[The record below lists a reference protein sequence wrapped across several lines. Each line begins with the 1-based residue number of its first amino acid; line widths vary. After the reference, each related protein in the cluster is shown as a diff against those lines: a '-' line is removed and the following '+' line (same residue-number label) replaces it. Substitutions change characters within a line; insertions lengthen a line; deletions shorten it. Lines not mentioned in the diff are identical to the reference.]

1 MLRIKTIPRKTLC
14 ANLRSNDRWGG
25 FVPGS
30 VDRGALEADAPL
42 GVGGGGVF
50 EETGDGVRVCLVD
63 EEAAV
68 FGGVLDLECPGAMD
82 WMSQV

>member
-1 MLRIKTIPRKTLC
+1 M
-14 ANLRSNDRWGG
+14 
-25 FVPGS
+25 
-30 VDRGALEADAPL
+30 EADAPL

-68 FGGVLDLECPGAMD
+68 FGGVLDLECPGAMGR
-82 WMSQV
+82 MCQG